1 MIDISR
7 LEQLIDKASPLP
19 WIGYYD
25 KDNDTWWV
33 DNDGSHPYSG
43 EEWSGTIAEVHCG
56 PPGPDDYQ
64 EATASLI
71 AEGISAL
78 PELLQELKELRK
90 KALNV

>member
-7 LEQLIDKASPLP
+7 LEQLIEKAAPLP

-25 KDNDTWWV
+25 KQNDCWWV
-33 DNDGSHPYSG
+33 DNDGSHPGSG
-43 EEWSGTIAEVHCG
+43 EEWSGNVAEVNCG
-56 PPGPDDYQ
+56 PPDRNQ
-64 EATASLI
+64 EDTTYLI

-90 KALNV
+90 KIKHA